1 MSKPNKKLTAQDKR
15 DRQAIAAI
23 NNGVIDLI
31 SLINEAEQNTG
42 YSFPEEHAHALHQMQ
57 RDMYNKLRE
66 I

>member
-1 MSKPNKKLTAQDKR
+1 MSKKLTAQDKR
-15 DRQAIAAI
+15 DRQAIATI

-42 YSFPEEHAHALHQMQ
+42 YSLPEEFGSQLHQFQ
-57 RDMYNKLRE
+57 RYLYNKLRE